1 MNIDSIIN
9 STITRSTP
17 VATLPGFG
25 VPAILAQFATSK
37 TTSAFSRSRYYSSTS
52 EMTADGWASTDSVF
66 QAAQKIFA
74 QSPRPERIMVGRI
87 DSADASIAASGDL
100 IRAEQ
105 DDWYTF
111 DVVGN
116 RNTIKFTLSADLS
129 ASNVVSSSISGT
141 AIADVTYATSHV
153 ATMAAWKTAIET
165 AIAGATATV
174 SGRAMTVVVGA
185 GKDLHT
191 GTFSVAGG
199 TAVTATTVETLD
211 ATKTKAW
218 MAWAETQVKIFGCT
232 DSDAATL
239 TANTGVAGTASL
251 IEFAK
256 LMSYKR
262 TVGIYKAA
270 GGEYAWSAWCGSQLP
285 QPVGSRLWAFANL
298 AGVTPDSLT
307 TTQVTAIQAKNGNCY
322 TSTASYSHTYAGI
335 AADGS
340 QIDQLRGLDYINTQ
354 IKINMFNLMVQNK
367 VTISKLGQQQVYSA
381 LSSTLVLHGE
391 DKTILETGS
400 VVVNVPAP
408 TAVPAPDR
416 AAGIYSGITW
426 SGILLVGALRLNITG
441 TVSV

>member
-25 VPAILAQFATSK
+25 VPAILAQFAASK
-37 TTSAFSRSRYYSSTS
+37 TTATFSRHRYYSSTT

-66 QAAQKIFA
+66 QAAQKLFA

-87 DSADASIAASGDL
+87 DSGDASIAASGDL

-116 RNTIKFTLSADLS
+116 RTIKFTLSADLS
-129 ASNVVSSSISGT
+129 ASNVISSSISGT
-141 AIADVTYATSHV
+141 TIAQVTYATSHV
-153 ATMAAWKTAIET
+153 ATMALWKTAIEA
-165 AIAGATATV
+165 AITGATATV
-174 SGRAMTVVVGA
+174 SGRDMTVVLV
-185 GKDLHT
+185 GKDMHT

-218 MAWAETQVKIFGCT
+218 MAWAETQVKAFGFT

-239 TANTGVAGTASL
+239 AANTGVSGTACL

-262 TVGIYKAA
+262 TIGIYKAA

-307 TTQVTAIQAKNGNCY
+307 TSQVANVQAKNGNCY

-335 AADGS
+335 CADGN
-340 QIDQLRGLDYINTQ
+340 QIDQLRGLDYINSQ
-354 IKINMFNLMVQNK
+354 IQINMFNLLVQNK
-367 VTISKLGQQQVYSA
+367 VTISKLGQQQIYSA
-381 LSSTLVLHGE
+381 LSSTLILHGE

-400 VVVNVPAP
+400 TVVIVPAP

-416 AAGIYSGITW
+416 AAGVYSGITW
-426 SGILLVGALRLNITG
+426 SAILLVGALRLNITG